1 MGISKRLRVEAFVE
15 RLATAPPA
23 SSDADAMV
31 LVAETLND
39 VEDDMTSIPYNPG
52 TWEFDGRMYPPQ
64 PDSARDAGDGLTRYR
79 SRGHNTL
86 IHSSG
91 AIRLMTI
98 GGTCLLNKPAK
109 NGYLIP

>member
-1 MGISKRLRVEAFVE
+1 MGISKRIRVVAFIE

-23 SSDADAMV
+23 GSDADAIV
-31 LVAETLND
+31 LVAKTLND
-39 VEDDMTSIPYNPG
+39 VEDEMTSIPYNPG

-64 PDSARDAGDGLTRYR
+64 PDSARDAGYGLTRYR
-79 SRGHNTL
+79 SKGHNTL

-91 AIRLMTI
+91 AIRLTTT
-98 GGTCLLNKPAK
+98 GGICLLNKAAK